1 METSIKPW
9 NIGKTPRK
17 TNNEVLLNM
26 NEDHGEPWKSRE
38 NWIKTMEKFDEH
50 RGKSV
55 KRIEDINEK
64 PFKMKKTTEQMMKIK
79 VWYKSMKPMKK
90 THIQKHHGSIDE
102 NRGKMMNIV
111 KKR

>member
-1 METSIKPW
+1 ME
-9 NIGKTPRK
+9 N
-17 TNNEVLLNM
+17 
-26 NEDHGEPWKSRE
+26 HGKSRE
-38 NWIKTMEKFDEH
+38 NWIKTMEKLDEH
-50 RGKSV
+50 RDKLV
-55 KRIEDINEK
+55 KTIEHINEK

-111 KKR
+111 KKTLITSEKLTTPLNMNESLEENQ